1 MGRGQGLHDR
11 PCQKVVNLRQ
21 NKNYTLL
28 VDHNEKFP
36 KLMGIMMRGNA
47 AVLENKAAEVAD
59 LRLAQTRVQMGAKY
73 NGRHGA
79 LRSDPPV
86 PNNSTARG
94 SNRRWL
100 VITPRRIVTWDNHK
114 LDHLQQSE
122 SIGCTLGI
130 TQRGL
135 FFVTHHVTIAG
146 PRF

>member
-1 MGRGQGLHDR
+1 MIRMGRGQGLHDR

-28 VDHNEKFP
+28 ADHNEKFP

-114 LDHLQQSE
+114 LVHLQ
-122 SIGCTLGI
+122 
-130 TQRGL
+130 
-135 FFVTHHVTIAG
+135 
-146 PRF
+146 